1 MSGLFICII
10 SEKCLKHVWD
20 TVDIS
25 GKNDLKSF
33 DFKISEVHGF
43 YYIIILNK
51 TVIQNTVTYITCTL
65 TCWLF
70 SHFKLKK

>member
-51 TVIQNTVTYITCTL
+51 TVIQKYCDLHHMYFNML
-65 TCWLF
+65 TFF
-70 SHFKLKK
+70 SL

>member
-1 MSGLFICII
+1 MF
-10 SEKCLKHVWD
+10 E

-25 GKNDLKSF
+25 GKNDLKNF

-65 TCWLF
+65 TC
-70 SHFKLKK
+70 

>member
-33 DFKISEVHGF
+33 DFKISEVQSILLY
-43 YYIIILNK
+43 YYIK
-51 TVIQNTVTYITCTL
+51 
-65 TCWLF
+65 
-70 SHFKLKK
+70 